1 MLVRNSLE
9 SREVPRTLRF
19 LCDGLLASVLQDA
32 SSFHKQQ
39 KLLCRAQNAAHSGH
53 RHPCWPRGDALPTHA
68 DVGSPP

>member
-53 RHPCWPRGDALPTHA
+53 WHQCR
-68 DVGSPP
+68 PPDNRCPPMRM